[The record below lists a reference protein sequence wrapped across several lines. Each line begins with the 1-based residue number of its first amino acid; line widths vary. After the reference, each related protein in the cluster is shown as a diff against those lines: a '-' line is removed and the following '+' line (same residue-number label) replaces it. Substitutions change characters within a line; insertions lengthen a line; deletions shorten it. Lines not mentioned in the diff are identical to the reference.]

1 MANWTTISESEFP
14 WEREALAFI
23 RKGLPT
29 SSPIQVWSNFEFMAE
44 GGAIYEVD
52 TLVVG
57 PWGAFLVEIK
67 SLPGVVSSQAGSWI
81 WRDGSIVRRAIIRCP
96 SLIASVRRSSR
107 CWNGRWH
114 SNGAR

>member
-1 MANWTTISESEFP
+1 MANWTSISESEYP
-14 WEREALAFI
+14 WERDALAFI
-23 RKGLPT
+23 RSGLPA

-67 SLPGVVSSQAGSWI
+67 SIPRGHLQSGG
-81 WRDGSIVRRAIIRCP
+81 
-96 SLIASVRRSSR
+96 
-107 CWNGRWH
+107 
-114 SNGAR
+114 